1 MSFTKLSRHF
11 AVLATVSISIWAVG
25 CGKPAADAPATSEE
39 PAAEAPAGEEP
50 AGEKPAAETPAP
62 EAGSTTGGAGAEVPE
77 GGEESKSE

>member
-50 AGEKPAAETPAP
+50 AAETPAP

>member
-1 MSFTKLSRHF
+1 MSFTKLSRLF

-25 CGKPAADAPATSEE
+25 CGKPAADAPASSEE
-39 PAAEAPAGEEP
+39 PAAEAPAGEE
-50 AGEKPAAETPAP
+50 PAAETPAP